1 MGAGHGHATATGRH
15 RGRLALVLAIT
26 LVVLVVEVVGALLSG
41 SLALLADAGHML
53 TDAAGIGMALLAS
66 TLAARPPTLQ
76 RTYGWQR
83 VEILAA
89 TANALVLMAVAVFV
103 IVEAL
108 RRIGSPPEISSGLM
122 LVVASIG
129 LVANVVSLR
138 LLHAGRGESLNVRGA
153 YLEVLGDLL
162 GSAGVV
168 VAAVILALTDW
179 WVVDPI
185 ASIAVALLILPR
197 AWLLLRDALDILL
210 EATPRGVAL
219 SDVRRHILS
228 VPGVRD
234 VHDLH
239 AWTITS
245 GMPVLSAHVVVDD
258 EVLTTGCG
266 PSTLDRLQDCLAG
279 HFDVGHSTFQLE
291 PAGHR
296 DHEGSAHHE

>member
-1 MGAGHGHATATGRH
+1 MGAGHGHTTVTGRH
-15 RGRLALVLAIT
+15 RGRLTLVLAIT
-26 LVVLVVEVVGALLSG
+26 LVVLVVEVVGAVLSR

-76 RTYGWQR
+76 RTFGLQR
-83 VEILAA
+83 AEILAA

-122 LVVASIG
+122 LVFASIG
-129 LVANVVSLR
+129 LAANVVSLR
-138 LLHAGRGESLNVRGA
+138 LLHTGKGESLNVRGA

-185 ASIAVALLILPR
+185 ASIAVALPILPR

-219 SDVRRHILS
+219 TDVRRHILS

-258 EVLTTGCG
+258 EVLATGCG

-279 HFDVGHSTFQLE
+279 HFDVEHSTFQLE

-296 DHEGSAHHE
+296 DHEGSAHE